1 MHAEIHND
9 FKAFV
14 EGAHSPETYQQI
26 LAEAGLDAASFED
39 QAYHNDG
46 DMDRALNAA
55 GTILSQSRLDFLT
68 EMGIAGS
75 PGLLEA
81 FEGYR
86 EDGWNVL
93 DLLEHIEPR
102 MHKHV
107 REEMGAF
114 PPALKTERLSDTEV
128 RIDILS
134 HRNFAGLA
142 NGFITGFAA
151 HYGDTVDIR
160 LDESDTGYTFH
171 VVKTN

>member
-14 EGAHSPETYQQI
+14 EEAHSPEIYQQI

-39 QAYHNDG
+39 QAYHNDA
-46 DMDRALNAA
+46 DMDQALNA
-55 GTILSQSRLDFLT
+55 TETVLSQTRLDFLT

-81 FEGYR
+81 FAGYR
-86 EDGWNVL
+86 EEGWDVL

-114 PPALKTERLSDTEV
+114 PPALKAERVKPNEV

-142 NGFITGFAA
+142 KGFITGFAA
-151 HYGDTVDIR
+151 EYGNTVDIK
-160 LDESDTGYTFH
+160 LEQSDTGYTFH
-171 VVKTN
+171 VVKTG

>member
-14 EGAHSPETYQQI
+14 EGAHSPEIYQRI
-26 LAEAGLDAASFED
+26 LDEAGLDAADFEG
-39 QAYHNDG
+39 QSYHNDA
-46 DMDRALNAA
+46 DMDRALDAVTA
-55 GTILSQSRLDFLT
+55 VLSQSRIDFLT
-68 EMGIAGS
+68 DMGIAGA

-81 FEGYR
+81 FAGYR

-93 DLLEHIEPR
+93 DLLEQIEPR

-114 PPALKTERLSDTEV
+114 PPALKTERLGDNEV
-128 RIDILS
+128 KIEILS

-142 NGFITGFAA
+142 KGFITGFAN

-160 LDESDTGYTFH
+160 LDASPTGYTFH